1 MGQYFQQPLPP
12 PEEPRK
18 PRGRRRPRRERRTS
32 PVIYILAAI
41 GFVTVCLALYRYALV
56 PLLVWLNGV
65 IG

>member
-18 PRGRRRPRRERRTS
+18 PRGRRRTPREKRTS

-41 GFVTVCLALYRYALV
+41 GFVTVCLAFYRYALV